1 MFTRDQIEE
10 IKKKLIML
18 GTKDTQFPDAHK
30 LNGEEIIAIVQDG
43 ENKKIPLS
51 SIINDD
57 FINVSKDT
65 TEILTLSTAISKIDV
80 NNRKLGQVITFKD
93 STNSWAIRQFT
104 GSSLD
109 NWNDISLWKSIS
121 GIDELKSQV
130 ETNAEDISVLSDEI
144 ERHDA
149 SILNLNTDVSKLKNK
164 DIETSS
170 SLSELN
176 TKVDTLKS
184 QADANT
190 SNISSL
196 NTEVST
202 LQSKVDENTTS
213 ISQINNNIADHEES
227 ITQINTKLEEHTESI
242 NAKITTDR
250 IEDGAV
256 TSEKIAT
263 SAFDSTLS
271 VSGKIAPADVVGGK
285 LTELD
290 KRTSDIEH
298 NNVETTNS
306 IEITDDV
313 GNAVVSVDENGVHLE
328 TISGFDIAPSIEIV
342 KNNPTEN
349 NITFE
354 DNDGNAVV
362 IVNKKGLWAKKVTNG
377 EHVLGE
383 ADYPM
388 TFLPSTIYGIVGM
401 PQRLYIRGICG
412 GIDPYIYYNKFGAT
426 NLSSVSNSAKVY
438 RRYAEIT
445 PSAVGTCEISHCLMD
460 DKMVS
465 SKPVVA
471 SYVVKN
477 APTSIPTQTNILCV
491 GASTTAGGKWV
502 KEVKR
507 MLTGA
512 GSRPSASTLPSE
524 IGLGLNNIN
533 FVGRLF
539 KNGVN
544 LEATGGWT
552 WHRYI
557 TNSNVSFRV
566 QVQNQLN
573 VVRGDVYS
581 VTGTDGTTI
590 RLTIAEENLT
600 EGTGNI
606 LLNKNDGYTNNVPVS
621 GTLTK
626 VSGAGQATIPYTDA
640 VEESYCP
647 FYNTTTNQVDFAQYA
662 DAYCNGSI
670 DVCVVFLTPYNS
682 GVTGNES
689 LDGVMADAAT
699 FVSALKRDFP
709 NCKVVLVPNIGINVS
724 NGIEYNDTLSGKKTT
739 CSVRRMLF
747 RYAQLLN
754 EYAKT
759 IDGCYIVN
767 SMCEVD
773 QDNAFPVG
781 NRVVNYRSNY
791 TEVIGTNGVHPT
803 DTGYLMLADSVFR
816 CLCHII

>member
-1 MFTRDQIEE
+1 MKRHNVILESNVEPKDNNVLWLQGNKLKKFGNTGWEDIIEGDVVTTDRIE
-10 IKKKLIML
+10 NGAVTTDKIAADAFDSTLSKSEKIAPANIVGNKITTLDEKVDALAL
-18 GTKDTQFPDAHK
+18 GKFYGYFPDSTSFPADVSIPGYAYVRLDNSYK
-30 LNGEEIIAIVQDG
+30 IWNFNGESWSDSG
-43 ENKKIPLS
+43 
-51 SIINDD
+51 
-57 FINVSKDT
+57 VS
-65 TEILTLSTAISKIDV
+65 
-80 NNRKLGQVITFKD
+80 
-93 STNSWAIRQFT
+93 
-104 GSSLD
+104 
-109 NWNDISLWKSIS
+109 
-121 GIDELKSQV
+121 IDE
-130 ETNAEDISVLSDEI
+130 N
-144 ERHDA
+144 
-149 SILNLNTDVSKLKNK
+149 DV
-164 DIETSS
+164 I
-170 SLSELN
+170 
-176 TKVDTLKS
+176 
-184 QADANT
+184 
-190 SNISSL
+190 
-196 NTEVST
+196 
-202 LQSKVDENTTS
+202 
-213 ISQINNNIADHEES
+213 
-227 ITQINTKLEEHTESI
+227 
-242 NAKITTDR
+242 ITTDR

-256 TSEKIAT
+256 TTEKIAT

-271 VSGKIAPADVVGGK
+271 VSGKIAPADVVGEK
-285 LTELD
+285 ITELD
-290 KRTSDIEH
+290 KRTADIEH

-306 IEITDDV
+306 IEITDDE
-313 GNAVVSVDENGVHLE
+313 GNAIASVDENGVHLE

-342 KNNPTEN
+342 KDNPTEN

-354 DNDGNAVV
+354 DDKGNVV
-362 IVNKKGLWAKKVTNG
+362 AIVNKNGLWAKRVTDG
-377 EHVLGE
+377 EHVLGV

-401 PQRLYIRGICG
+401 PQRLYVRGICG

-438 RRYAEIT
+438 RRYAEII
-445 PSAVGTCEISHCLMD
+445 PNAEGVCEISHCLMD
-460 DKMVS
+460 DKMNAS
-465 SKPVVA
+465 TPITA

-491 GASTTAGGKWV
+491 GASTTAGGEWV

-507 MLTGA
+507 MLTDA
-512 GSRPSASTLPSE
+512 GSRPSESTLPSE

-670 DVCVVFLTPYNS
+670 DVCVVFLMPYNS

-709 NCKVVLVPNIGINVS
+709 NCKVVLIPNNGINVL
-724 NGIEYNDTLSGKKTT
+724 NGIEYNWSLSNNQTT

-781 NRVVNYRSNY
+781 NRVVNYRSSD
-791 TEVIGTNGVHPT
+791 TEVIGTNGIHPT
-803 DTGYLMLADSVFR
+803 NTGYLMLADSVFR
-816 CLCHII
+816 CLCHIL

>member
-1 MFTRDQIEE
+1 MAKLHIKNTDGTFTPYS
-10 IKKKLIML
+10 
-18 GTKDTQFPDAHK
+18 T
-30 LNGEEIIAIVQDG
+30 IAVTNLDIVQG
-43 ENKKIPLS
+43 KGNS
-51 SIINDD
+51 
-57 FINVSKDT
+57 
-65 TEILTLSTAISKIDV
+65 LTSAMSQKAVTDEFGTIQDAI
-80 NNRKLGQVITFKD
+80 
-93 STNSWAIRQFT
+93 
-104 GSSLD
+104 
-109 NWNDISLWKSIS
+109 
-121 GIDELKSQV
+121 
-130 ETNAEDISVLSDEI
+130 
-144 ERHDA
+144 A
-149 SILNLNTDVSKLKNK
+149 SIVNAGYVFAGVATPATDPG
-164 DIETSS
+164 IP
-170 SLSELN
+170 
-176 TKVDTLKS
+176 
-184 QADANT
+184 
-190 SNISSL
+190 
-196 NTEVST
+196 
-202 LQSKVDENTTS
+202 
-213 ISQINNNIADHEES
+213 
-227 ITQINTKLEEHTESI
+227 
-242 NAKITTDR
+242 NAKVFYIANGKGTYANFGGLEVT
-250 IEDGAV
+250 EDEVIVIKYDTAWHKEATGIA
-256 TSEKIAT
+256 SQEKLA
-263 SAFDSTLS
+263 
-271 VSGKIAPADVVGGK
+271 
-285 LTELD
+285 ELD
-290 KRTSDIEH
+290 KMASDIEH

-306 IEITDDV
+306 IEITDDRD
-313 GNAVVSVDENGVHLE
+313 NALVSVDENGVHLE
-328 TISGFDIAPSIEIV
+328 AISGFDIAPSIEIV
-342 KNNPTEN
+342 KDNPTEN

-354 DNDGNAVV
+354 DNDGNVV
-362 IVNKKGLWAKKVTNG
+362 TIVNKNGLWAKKVTDG

-388 TFLPSTIYGIVGM
+388 TFLPSTIYGVVGM
-401 PQRLYIRGICG
+401 PQRLFVRGISC
-412 GIDPYIYYNKFGAT
+412 GIDPYIFYNKFNAT
-426 NLSSVSNSAKVY
+426 NLPSVSNSAKVY
-438 RRYAEIT
+438 KRYAEIT
-445 PSAVGTCEISHCLMD
+445 PSAVGSCEISHCLMD

-465 SKPVVA
+465 STPVAA

-477 APTSIPTQTNILCV
+477 APTSIPRQTNILCV
-491 GASTTAGGKWV
+491 GSSTTAGGEWV

-507 MLTGA
+507 MLTGT

-552 WHRYI
+552 WNRYI

-590 RLTIAEENLT
+590 HLTIAEENLT

-606 LLNKNDGYTNNVPVS
+606 LLDKNDGYSKNVPVS

-626 VSGAGQATIPYTDA
+626 ISGAGQATIPYTDA

-662 DAYCNGSI
+662 NAYCNGSI
-670 DVCVVFLTPYNS
+670 DVCVVFLTPYNNGIS
-682 GVTGNES
+682 GNES
-689 LDGVMADAAT
+689 LDGVMGDVAT

-709 NCKVVLVPNIGINVS
+709 NCKVVLIPNIGINAYH
-724 NGIEYNDTLSGKKTT
+724 GIEYNDTLSGKKTT

-781 NRVVNYRSNY
+781 NRVINYRSAD
-791 TEVIGTNGVHPT
+791 TEIIGTNGVHPT
-803 DTGYLMLADSVFR
+803 TNGYYMLADSVFR
-816 CLCHII
+816 CLCNIL